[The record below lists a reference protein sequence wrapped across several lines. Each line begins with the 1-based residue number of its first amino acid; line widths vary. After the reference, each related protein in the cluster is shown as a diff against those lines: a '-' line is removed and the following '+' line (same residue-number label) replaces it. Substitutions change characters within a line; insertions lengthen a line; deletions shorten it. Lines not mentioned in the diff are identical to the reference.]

1 MICAG
6 AIRGQQY
13 EKKHSISVAFIRI
26 FRMDGVLEYKNSGG
40 YNMDILTRRPIHIA
54 TNRYCDDIRKLLFLQ
69 SGAKSI
75 QASDR
80 EVSPCYWKTLLSGSD
95 SVCAGANSGNA
106 MIQKNKSM
114 CTVV

>member
-69 SGAKSI
+69 SSAKSA
-75 QASDR
+75 QRSDK
-80 EVSPCYWKTLLSGSD
+80 EVVL
-95 SVCAGANSGNA
+95 CA
-106 MIQKNKSM
+106 
-114 CTVV
+114 